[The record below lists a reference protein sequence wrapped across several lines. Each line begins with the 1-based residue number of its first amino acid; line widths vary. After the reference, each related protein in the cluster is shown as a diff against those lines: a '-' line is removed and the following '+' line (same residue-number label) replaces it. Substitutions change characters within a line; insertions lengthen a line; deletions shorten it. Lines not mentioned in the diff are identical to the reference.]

1 MNKRFRLV
9 TLCLAMLVVLFFS
22 TTKAFAASTV
32 IRIDADKTEVQAGE
46 TVILSVVLGPVSDM
60 GTMQMII
67 VVPEGL
73 TYVEGSGKL
82 ADGLKNALGY
92 DYADFTEASMM
103 VNGVA
108 SKADYSSDGDT
119 LLCTIQCV
127 ADEDFSG
134 TVEVGLRKLEFYSCQ
149 NWQDHT
155 SDYSVSKAV
164 ITISGDDTPVE
175 PGSSDDGGSGGQT
188 QPGGNTEPGS
198 SGDGGSGE
206 QTQPGGNT
214 EPGSSGDGGSGEQTQ
229 PGGNTE
235 PGSSGDGGS
244 GGQTQPGG
252 NTEPGSSGD
261 GESGEQTQPGGNT
274 EPGSSGGNEGTSTDK
289 QPDDKKSED
298 GTQSESDSGNKT
310 PEGTDTPSG
319 NEDGASGEEG
329 QKQPDS
335 ASEGTTDNT
344 PDKEKNPET
353 DNNSHQDSEN
363 RSQRT
368 LWGAVIA
375 AAVAVIAALMIILM
389 RKKRKE

>member
-214 EPGSSGDGGSGEQTQ
+214 EPGSSGDGGSG
-229 PGGNTE
+229 
-235 PGSSGDGGS
+235 
-244 GGQTQPGG
+244 GQTQPGG